1 MLGLVSLPYVT
12 GILSPA
18 VCQRHRRTCT
28 SEKAGRRRDLG
39 DHNWN
44 VNFADQVE
52 VIWVIINAKGV
63 T

>member
-18 VCQRHRRTCT
+18 VCQRHRRTST
-28 SEKAGRRRDLG
+28 SEKAGRR
-39 DHNWN
+39 N

-52 VIWVIINAKGV
+52 VLWVIINAKGV

>member
-18 VCQRHRRTCT
+18 VCQRPVHLKKQEGGGTLEIT
-28 SEKAGRRRDLG
+28 TGMF
-39 DHNWN
+39 
-44 VNFADQVE
+44 NFADQVE